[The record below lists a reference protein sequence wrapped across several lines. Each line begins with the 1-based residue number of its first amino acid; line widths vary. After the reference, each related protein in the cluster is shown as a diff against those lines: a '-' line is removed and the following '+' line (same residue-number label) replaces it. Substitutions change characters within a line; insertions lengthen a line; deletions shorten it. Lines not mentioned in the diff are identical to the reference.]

1 MKGKSH
7 LSTIGLVI
15 AWYLSNIGVLLLN
28 KYLLSNYGFKYPI
41 FLTMC
46 HMSAYSLLS
55 YIAIAWMKIRSR
67 VQFLKIAALSLVFGV
82 SVVFW
87 NISLRSHH
95 CK

>member
-7 LSTIGLVI
+7 RFTIGLVT
-15 AWYLSNIGVLLLN
+15 AWYSSNIGVLLLN
-28 KYLLSNYGFKYPI
+28 N
-41 FLTMC
+41 
-46 HMSAYSLLS
+46 

-87 NISLRSHH
+87 NISLQSHH

>member
-7 LSTIGLVI
+7 RFMIELVT
-15 AWYLSNIGVLLLN
+15 AWYSSNIGVLLLN
-28 KYLLSNYGFKYPI
+28 KYLLSNYGFKYLI
-41 FLTMC
+41 FLTMY
-46 HMSAYSLLS
+46 HMSACSLLS

-87 NISLRSHH
+87 NISLQSHH